1 MRNDFVPTPA
11 LVEEVLPG
19 TFGGTAVDYQFVESE
34 DNGTP
39 MVSLLVS
46 PSVGPLSAD
55 EVTAAVYRAL
65 AAVPGGGLMTDV
77 WRDAGTLRVVRRE
90 PIETGAMKLL
100 PLHVLRGGRA
110 DG

>member
-1 MRNDFVPTPA
+1 
-11 LVEEVLPG
+11 
-19 TFGGTAVDYQFVESE
+19 
-34 DNGTP
+34 
-39 MVSLLVS
+39 
-46 PSVGPLSAD
+46 
-55 EVTAAVYRAL
+55 
-65 AAVPGGGLMTDV
+65 MTGV